1 MSSKKAY
8 LKRHTAIAALLA
20 AALVGGVGAYHLDDA
35 HAGDTPSEAA
45 APAAPEVVVN
55 TIRPEAIRQW
65 SEFSGRL
72 TAVDYVEI
80 RPRVSGTIHEVAFA
94 DGDVVSKGDLLFVI
108 DPRPFEAALARA
120 EAQLASAKSQVVL
133 TEAELK
139 RAAELVESSFVSKSA
154 YDKRKNDY
162 DVALAAVK
170 SAEAELTTA
179 KLNLD
184 YAHVTAPV
192 SGIVS
197 RPEITEG
204 NLIEAGVSAP
214 VLTTIVSNDK
224 LYAEFN
230 VDERTYV
237 AAKRQGADGGKMPV
251 VLTLAGDKSVSYEG
265 ELYSFDNKLDLRS
278 GTIRARAVFEN
289 KDGALTPGMF
299 ADIRLGSPSKEE
311 VLVVSDRA
319 VGTDQ
324 DKKFV
329 YTVNSDNVVE
339 YREVKLGR
347 SVQGGRVVLSGLE
360 AGDRVI
366 VNGLQRVRPN
376 VTVAAKSEDV
386 VQTASNAIQ
395 SR

>member
-20 AALVGGVGAYHLDDA
+20 AGLAVGVGAYHLDDA
-35 HAGDTPSEAA
+35 HAGDAPAAAA

-55 TIRPEAIRQW
+55 TIQSEAIRQW

-80 RPRVSGTIHEVAFA
+80 RPRVGGTIHEVAFE
-94 DGDVVSKGDLLFVI
+94 DGDQVTKGDLLFVI
-108 DPRPFEAALARA
+108 DPRPFEAAVARA
-120 EAQLASAKSQVVL
+120 EAQLASAKSRVVL
-133 TEAELK
+133 AEAELK
-139 RAAELVESSFVSKSA
+139 RASELVESSFVSKSA
-154 YDKRKNDY
+154 FDQRKNDY

-192 SGIVS
+192 TGVVS

-204 NLIEAGVSAP
+204 NVIEAGASAP

-237 AAKRQGADGGKMPV
+237 TAKRKGAEGGKMPV
-251 VLTLAGDKSVSYEG
+251 VMSLAGDKSVSYEG

-278 GTIRARAVFEN
+278 GTIRARAVFDN

-299 ADIRLGSPSKEE
+299 ADIRLGTPSKEE
-311 VLVVSDRA
+311 LLIVSDRA

-347 SVQGGRVVLSGLE
+347 SVEGGRVVLSGLE

-376 VTVAAKSEDV
+376 VTVVAKSEDRI
-386 VQTASNAIQ
+386 QTASNAIQ

>member
-1 MSSKKAY
+1 MSSTKAY
-8 LKRHTAIAALLA
+8 LKRHTAVAALLA
-20 AALVGGVGAYHLDDA
+20 TALIGGVSVYHLDDA
-35 HAGDTPSEAA
+35 YAGEAPQA
-45 APAAPEVVVN
+45 SAPATPEVVVS
-55 TIRPEAIRQW
+55 TIEPEALRQW

-80 RPRVSGTIHEVAFA
+80 RPRVGGTIHEVAFE
-94 DGDVVSKGDLLFVI
+94 DGDYVNKGDLLFVI
-108 DPRPFEAALARA
+108 DPRPFEAAVARA
-120 EAQLASAKSQVVL
+120 EAQLASARSQLVL
-133 TEAELK
+133 SEAELK

-154 YDKRKNDY
+154 YDKRKNDF
-162 DVALAAVK
+162 DVAQATLT

-192 SGIVS
+192 SGVVS
-197 RPEITEG
+197 RAEITEG
-204 NLIEAGVSAP
+204 NVIEAGVSAP

-237 AAKRQGADGGKMPV
+237 NAKRQGSKGGKMPV
-251 VLTLAGDKSVSYEG
+251 IMSLAGDASVSYEG

-289 KDGALTPGMF
+289 TDGALTPGMF
-299 ADIRLGSPSKEE
+299 AEIRLGSPTKED
-311 VLVVSDRA
+311 VLVVSDKA
-319 VGTDQ
+319 IGTDQ

-329 YTVNSDNVVE
+329 YTVNDDNVVE

-347 SVQGGRVVLSGLE
+347 AVSGGRVVLTGLQP
-360 AGDRVI
+360 GDRVI
-366 VNGLQRVRPN
+366 INGLQRVRPN
-376 VTVAAKSEDV
+376 VTVAARSDDAV
-386 VQTASNAIQ
+386 VQTASAAQ

>member
-20 AALVGGVGAYHLDDA
+20 AGLAVGVGAYHLDDA
-35 HAGDTPSEAA
+35 HAGDAPAAAA

-55 TIRPEAIRQW
+55 TIQSEAIRQW

-80 RPRVSGTIHEVAFA
+80 RPRVGGTIHEVAFE
-94 DGDVVSKGDLLFVI
+94 DGDQVTKGDLLFVI
-108 DPRPFEAALARA
+108 DPRPFEAAVARA
-120 EAQLASAKSQVVL
+120 EAQLASAKSRVVL
-133 TEAELK
+133 AEAELK
-139 RAAELVESSFVSKSA
+139 RASELVESSFVSKSA
-154 YDKRKNDY
+154 FDQRKNDY

-192 SGIVS
+192 TGVVS

-204 NLIEAGVSAP
+204 NVIEAGASAP

-237 AAKRQGADGGKMPV
+237 TAKRKGAEGGKMPV
-251 VLTLAGDKSVSYEG
+251 VMSLAGDKSVSYEG

-278 GTIRARAVFEN
+278 GTIRARAVFDN
-289 KDGALTPGMF
+289 TDGALTPGMF
-299 ADIRLGSPSKEE
+299 ADIRLGTPSKEE
-311 VLVVSDRA
+311 LLIVSDRA

-347 SVQGGRVVLSGLE
+347 SVEGGRVVLSGLE

-376 VTVAAKSEDV
+376 VTVVAKSEDRI
-386 VQTASNAIQ
+386 QTASNAIQ

>member
-1 MSSKKAY
+1 MSSTKAY

-20 AALVGGVGAYHLDDA
+20 ATLIGGVGAYHLDDA
-35 HAGDTPSEAA
+35 HAGEAPIA
-45 APAAPEVVVN
+45 DAPAAPEVVVT
-55 TIRPEAIRQW
+55 TIAPEVMRQW

-80 RPRVSGTIHEVAFA
+80 RPRVGGTIHKVAFE
-94 DGDVVSKGDLLFVI
+94 DGDFVNKGDLLFVI
-108 DPRPFEAALARA
+108 DPRPFEAAVARA
-120 EAQLASAKSQVVL
+120 EAQLASAKSQLVL
-133 TEAELK
+133 SEAELK
-139 RAAELVESSFVSKSA
+139 RATELVESSFVSKSA
-154 YDKRKNDY
+154 YDQRQNDFA
-162 DVALAAVK
+162 VAQAALK
-170 SAEAELTTA
+170 SAQAELTTA

-192 SGIVS
+192 AGVVS
-197 RPEITEG
+197 RAEITEG
-204 NLIEAGVSAP
+204 NVIETGASAP
-214 VLTTIVSNDK
+214 VLTTIVANDR

-237 AAKRQGADGGKMPV
+237 NAKRQGAKGGKMPV
-251 VLTLAGDKSVSYEG
+251 IMSLAGDADVSYEG

-278 GTIRARAVFEN
+278 GTIRARAVFDN
-289 KDGALTPGMF
+289 TDGALTPGMF
-299 ADIRLGSPSKEE
+299 AEIRLGSPTKEE
-311 VLVVSDRA
+311 VLVVSDKA

-329 YTVNSDNVVE
+329 YTVNDKNVVV

-347 SVQGGRVVLSGLE
+347 AVSGGRVVLAGLD

-376 VTVAAKSEDV
+376 VTVTARNQDSS
-386 VQTASNAIQ
+386 VQTASALQ

>member
-35 HAGDTPSEAA
+35 HAGEAPAAA

-55 TIRPEAIRQW
+55 TLRAEAIRQW

-80 RPRVSGTIHEVAFA
+80 RPRVGGTIHEVAFE
-94 DGDVVSKGDLLFVI
+94 DGDFVNKGDLLFVI

-204 NLIEAGVSAP
+204 NLIEAGLSAP

-237 AAKRQGADGGKMPV
+237 AAKRQGAEGGKMPV

-347 SVQGGRVVLSGLE
+347 SVQGGRVVLAGLE

-376 VTVAAKSEDV
+376 VTVAAKNEDT